1 MLALSSTEPSCGP
14 AIRGCIPRWIGRYGS
29 ADALKLALLRST
41 RNGFHCR
48 WHSPSSMPSSPTC
61 EERCYSSVVLDGP
74 RLPVFGVTT
83 TFSVISWRVVSDG
96 SVLRA
101 FATGSAILT
110 LGAWPKGNMGAAR
123 GLQIHLLRLL
133 ARVVRD
139 ILYLATFRTLSLRDL
154 LSGIYA
160 SVVAD
165 ELWLEWLESNGR
177 IVNAL
182 GSAYASWTAS

>member
-1 MLALSSTEPSCGP
+1 MIAVLVYDEECSRCHRSVYHLACSRSRCVITLALLVSCWRYLQLSLP

-61 EERCYSSVVLDGP
+61 EERCYSSVVPMWFAHVGCRYGP

-101 FATGSAILT
+101 FAGLLPLLTGNWALCGSVDDVD
-110 LGAWPKGNMGAAR
+110 GW
-123 GLQIHLLRLL
+123 
-133 ARVVRD
+133 
-139 ILYLATFRTLSLRDL
+139 TLS
-154 LSGIYA
+154 
-160 SVVAD
+160 VC
-165 ELWLEWLESNGR
+165 
-177 IVNAL
+177 
-182 GSAYASWTAS
+182 